1 MNQLYMISRADLDD
15 VIRQAA
21 RLAAEEA
28 VRNFPRDRPEQVNYT
43 EAGKLLGVSRQTV
56 ANYARAG
63 LIKLNSCG
71 KVPIGEIDRMM
82 RAAA

>member
-15 VIRQAA
+15 IIRQAA

-56 ANYARAG
+56 ANYAKAG
-63 LIKLNSCG
+63 LLKLNS
-71 KVPIGEIDRMM
+71 
-82 RAAA
+82 

>member
-1 MNQLYMISRADLDD
+1 MRSAYE
-15 VIRQAA
+15 
-21 RLAAEEA
+21 LAAGNTCHA
-28 VRNFPRDRPEQVNYT
+28 IRRQLPRDRPEQVNYT

-63 LIKLNSCG
+63 LLKLNSCG

-82 RAAA
+82 RTAA